1 MTNVIIVNEKDEV
14 IGSKPRD
21 DRNQTD
27 IIRVSGLLVFNPKGE
42 VLLSRR
48 GLNKINDPGKWG
60 PSVAG
65 TVEEGETYA
74 SNIIKEAKEEI
85 GLEIDEKDLKVGRH
99 SYQET
104 SHKYFST
111 QFSTV
116 VDKPISDFVIQKE
129 EVEEIRWVSIPDLLE
144 WFNKSPNEFLP
155 SFSKTV
161 NLLKSRYDGN
171 IDI

>member
-74 SNIIKEAKEEI
+74 SNIIK
-85 GLEIDEKDLKVGRH
+85 
-99 SYQET
+99 
-104 SHKYFST
+104 
-111 QFSTV
+111 
-116 VDKPISDFVIQKE
+116 
-129 EVEEIRWVSIPDLLE
+129 
-144 WFNKSPNEFLP
+144 
-155 SFSKTV
+155 
-161 NLLKSRYDGN
+161 
-171 IDI
+171 